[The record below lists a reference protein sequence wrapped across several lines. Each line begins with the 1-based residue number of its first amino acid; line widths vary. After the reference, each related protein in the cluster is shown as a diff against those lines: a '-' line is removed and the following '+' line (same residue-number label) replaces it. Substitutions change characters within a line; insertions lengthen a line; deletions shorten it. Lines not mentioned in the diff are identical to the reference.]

1 MKSVRRALVAGLLG
15 GALAL
20 TTACS
25 GGGGGSS
32 DGKAAE
38 SKAPV
43 SAAQIAISPK
53 NGATDVKPSD
63 GLKVSVASGKLTKVT
78 VTDKDGKPVD
88 GAISADGAS
97 WVPKGGLS
105 VASQYKVSA
114 QATDDKGVAATVD
127 SSFTTL
133 TPANTVNFSDNLAK
147 DGTYGVGMI
156 VRLQFKKPVKNKD
169 DVLKNISFEASDGS
183 VVKGHW
189 FGNQRL
195 DFRPEN
201 FWKSGT
207 KVAVHYKLKDVEFAP
222 DVYGAR
228 DLDESFTIG
237 RDKQSTVDASTHQM
251 TVEKDGQVVQTIPI
265 STGASEPESWRAYN
279 GTMVIEARE
288 GSAIMDSSTVP
299 GLQGAPYKH
308 PVPHSL
314 RLTDSGTYVHGN
326 NWSDDSV
333 FGHQN
338 VSHGCVGLKDSPGDQ
353 GGTDTPAAKF
363 YADSIIG
370 DVVTIK
376 NSVGGQVSADN
387 GLSGWNIDWKNW

>member
-1 MKSVRRALVAGLLG
+1 MRRALVAGLLG

-25 GGGGGSS
+25 SGGGGGSS
-32 DGKAAE
+32 DGGKTAE
-38 SKAPV
+38 SKAAA
-43 SAAQIAISPK
+43 SAAQIAITPK

-63 GLKVSVASGKLTKVT
+63 GLKVSVASGKLSKVT
-78 VTDKDGKPVD
+78 VTDKDGKAVD

-97 WVPKGGLS
+97 WVPKAGLA
-105 VASQYKVSA
+105 VGSQYKVSA
-114 QATDDKGVAATVD
+114 QAADDKGVVATAE
-127 SSFTTL
+127 SSFSTL
-133 TPANTVNFSDNLAK
+133 TPENTINFSDNLAK

-156 VRLQFKKPVKNKD
+156 VRLEFKKPVKNKD
-169 DVLKNISFEASDGS
+169 DVVKNITFEATDGS

-189 FGNQRL
+189 FGNQRI
-195 DFRPEN
+195 DFRPEK

-207 KVAVHYKLKDVEFAP
+207 KVTVHYHLKSVEVAP

-237 RDKQSTVDASTHQM
+237 RDKESTVDASTHQM

-326 NWSDDSV
+326 NWSDSSV
-333 FGHQN
+333 FGHEN
-338 VSHGCVGLKDSPGDQ
+338 VSHGCVGLRDAPGDA
-353 GGTDTPAAKF
+353 GGDDTPAGKF

-370 DVVTIK
+370 DVVTVK
-376 NSVGGQVSADN
+376 NSVGNDVSPDN

>member
-1 MKSVRRALVAGLLG
+1 VSRALAAGLLG

-53 NGATDVKPSD
+53 NGATGVKPSD

-97 WVPKGGLS
+97 WVPKAGLS
-105 VASQYKVSA
+105 VSSQYKVSA
-114 QATDDKGVAATVD
+114 QAADDKGVAATAD

-133 TPANTVNFSDNLAK
+133 TPSATANFSDNLAK

-156 VRLQFKKPVKNKD
+156 VRAQFKKPVKNKD
-169 DVLKNISFEASDGS
+169 EVLKSISFEASDGS

-189 FGNQRL
+189 FGDQRL
-195 DFRPEN
+195 DFRPEK

-207 KVAVHYKLKDVEFAP
+207 KVSVHYKLKDTEISP

-228 DLDESFTIG
+228 DLDETFTIG
-237 RDKQSTVDASTHQM
+237 RDQRTTVDAQEDTM
-251 TVEKDGQVVQTIPI
+251 TVVRDGQTVNTIPI
-265 STGASEPESWRAYN
+265 TAGKRGFDSWN
-279 GTMVIEARE
+279 GTMVISEKDAHIE
-288 GSAIMDSSTVP
+288 MKSAP
-299 GLQGAPYKH
+299 GAPKNEQYDVKD
-308 PVPHSL
+308 VPHAML
-314 RLTDSGTYVHGN
+314 LTYSGTYVHGN
-326 NWSDDSV
+326 YWAVGSMGKS
-333 FGHQN
+333 N
-338 VSHGCVGLKDSPGDQ
+338 VSHGCIGVQDVEHGSNGSNAGKFFRSSLVGDPVTVVHSN
-353 GGTDTPAAKF
+353 GGKVAP
-363 YADSIIG
+363 
-370 DVVTIK
+370 
-376 NSVGGQVSADN
+376 DN
-387 GLSGWNIDWKNW
+387 GLSGWNLSWSKW